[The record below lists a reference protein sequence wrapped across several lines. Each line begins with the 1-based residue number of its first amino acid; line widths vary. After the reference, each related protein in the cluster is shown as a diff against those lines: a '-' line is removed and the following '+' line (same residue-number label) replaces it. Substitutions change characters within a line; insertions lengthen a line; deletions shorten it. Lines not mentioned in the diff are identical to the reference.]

1 MDFSDSKDPIK
12 VFRNLF
18 RLKMNSLNEL
28 RKMNKNERK
37 FKWYRFNVA
46 KRIRILEGDELV
58 QELEDT
64 IEDIRTKKLDQKIGL
79 FNLFVRDLERL
90 IAETR
95 TKPKQKSRQY
105 DPFLIPR
112 SGDGR
117 VVLFGL
123 SNVGKSTLMN
133 AITNTD
139 GKIGDYLHTTR
150 RALAGTCEYKDLRI
164 QIIDL
169 PGFLDFKEDWV
180 ISKQIVRVART
191 SDAILLVI
199 DLSLDI
205 DRQYSFLM
213 EQLEQAKIVVNKESM
228 YKFGIIAT
236 KGDLPNSKKNNELL
250 KAKTQLLVH
259 PISIENEDSL
269 VKLKEYLFSI
279 IEVIRIYTK
288 PPKRK
293 PAQQP
298 FVCPVGTTI
307 SEFAGKI
314 HNDFLQNFR
323 YARVW
328 GSSVEFPGQ
337 HVGLE
342 HELVDFDIVELNI
355 KRN

>member
-1 MDFSDSKDPIK
+1 
-12 VFRNLF
+12 
-18 RLKMNSLNEL
+18 
-28 RKMNKNERK
+28 MNKNDRK
-37 FKWYRFNVA
+37 FKWYRFKVA
-46 KRIRILEGDELV
+46 KRIRILEGDELI
-58 QELEDT
+58 QELEAT
-64 IEDIRTKKLDQKIGL
+64 IEDIRTKKLDQKIGS
-79 FNLFVRDLERL
+79 FNLFVRDLERI

-95 TKPKQKSRQY
+95 AKPKQKSRQY

-139 GKIGDYLHTTR
+139 VKTGAYLHTTR

-169 PGFLDFKEDWV
+169 PGFLDFKEDWI

-199 DLSLDI
+199 DLSFDI

-236 KGDLPNSKKNNELL
+236 KGDLPNSKKNYELL
-250 KAKTQLLVH
+250 KTKTALPIH

-269 VKLKEYLFSI
+269 VKLKDYLFSI

-293 PAQQP
+293 PAKQP
-298 FVCPVGTTI
+298 FVCPSGTTI
-307 SEFAGKI
+307 SELAGKV
-314 HNDFLQNFR
+314 HNDFLKYFC

-328 GSSVEFPGQ
+328 GSSVEFSGQ
-337 HVGLE
+337 RVGLE
-342 HELVDFDIVELNI
+342 HELKDSDIVELNI

>member
-1 MDFSDSKDPIK
+1 
-12 VFRNLF
+12 
-18 RLKMNSLNEL
+18 MNS
-28 RKMNKNERK
+28 NERK

-46 KRIRILEGDELV
+46 RRIRILEGDELV

-64 IEDIRTKKLDQKIGL
+64 IEDIKKKKLDQKIGL
-79 FNLFVRDLERL
+79 FKLFIRDLERI
-90 IAETR
+90 IAEAR
-95 TKPKQKSRQY
+95 YKPKKKSRQY

-139 GKIGDYLHTTR
+139 VKTSNQLHTTK
-150 RALAGTCEYKDLRI
+150 RALAGTCMYKKLCI

-169 PGFLDFKEDWV
+169 PGFLDFKEDWI

-199 DLSLDI
+199 DLSFDI
-205 DRQYSFLM
+205 DRQYKFLM
-213 EQLEQAKIVVNKESM
+213 EQLEEAKIVMNSESM
-228 YKFGIIAT
+228 YKLGIIAT
-236 KGDLPNSKKNNELL
+236 KGDLPGSSQNFQLL
-250 KAKTQLLVH
+250 KDHTSLPIH
-259 PISIENEDSL
+259 PISIKNEESL
-269 VKLKEYLFSI
+269 EKLKEYLFSI
-279 IEVIRIYTK
+279 LEVIRIYTK

-293 PAQQP
+293 PAKQP
-298 FVCPVGTTI
+298 FICPIGTTI
-307 SEFAGKI
+307 GELAGKV
-314 HNDFLQNFR
+314 HNDFLRYFR

-328 GSSVEFPGQ
+328 GSSVDFPGQ
-337 HVGLE
+337 QVGLE
-342 HELVDFDIVELNI
+342 HELADSDIVELSI